1 VRNGNMVI
9 EDGKNENKKAAS
21 KVDRKTCVKL

>member
-1 VRNGNMVI
+1 VRNGNMVM
-9 EDGKNENKKAAS
+9 ENGKSETKKAAS